1 MPMDAHEHCRAA
13 ALELWQG
20 DGTSTHRCRPVGRR
34 GRRADKGPSGHLVA
48 CPPHG
53 ELPTRHLS
61 HATHTPLH
69 VRATALTAPSR
80 ARAHHRPH
88 ELRRRPE
95 HLSRHLPRLRDRLFI
110 VRRPRD
116 VQLRPRDAASRPE
129 PSARVLHALSK
140 RVAKRRLRRLGR
152 REREGVFTRPRRR
165 RRRRRA
171 RRRVRARWSR
181 ARRRGDAVVVAALV
195 ARDDARGRD
204 ATRDERRERCR
215 RRGRRARRA
224 RERETGE
231 TTHPES
237 TRSVV
242 WKSPTRRP
250 SRVDS
255 RRRRGRARGRGR
267 ETSAR
272 AIVRARETGDEGE
285 EEARRRTRGIV
296 RGTSGKIDRRRTDEG
311 TSDGR

>member
-1 MPMDAHEHCRAA
+1 MLARTTAPTSFGDDPNISLVTFPASAIASSSYVVPETYNCAHVTRRPGPSPRRAS
-13 ALELWQG
+13 
-20 DGTSTHRCRPVGRR
+20 STHSRSASRSVVFVDSAVANAKAFSLALVVDGDDDALDVAFAR
-34 GRRADKGPSGHLVA
+34 GG
-48 CPPHG
+48 
-53 ELPTRHLS
+53 
-61 HATHTPLH
+61 
-69 VRATALTAPSR
+69 R
-80 ARAHHRPH
+80 ARDGAGTR
-88 ELRRRPE
+88 
-95 HLSRHLPRLRDRLFI
+95 S
-110 VRRPRD
+110 
-116 VQLRPRDAASRPE
+116 SS
-129 PSARVLHALSK
+129 PS
-140 RVAKRRLRRLGR
+140 
-152 REREGVFTRPRRR
+152 
-165 RRRRRA
+165 
-171 RRRVRARWSR
+171 
-181 ARRRGDAVVVAALV
+181 LV
-195 ARDDARGRD
+195 ARDHARGRD
-204 ATRDERRERCR
+204 ATRDERRKRCR
-215 RRGRRARRA
+215 RRGRGARRA

-272 AIVRARETGDEGE
+272 AIVRSRETGDEGE